1 MTIQVP
7 VRLTEADLAELD
19 AAVARGSFASRS
31 DALRAGL
38 ARVLREDQ
46 EREIDSAYRLGY
58 GAHPQ
63 QEWIGAVGL
72 EGLAGFDRA
81 EGGEPL

>member
-7 VRLTEADLAELD
+7 VRLTQEDLAALD

-31 DALRAGL
+31 EALRAGL
-38 ARVLREDQ
+38 ARVLQEDR
-46 EREIDSAYRLGY
+46 EREIDDAYRRGY
-58 GAHPQ
+58 TAHPQ
-63 QEWIGAVGL
+63 EEWIGAVGL

-81 EGGEPL
+81 EDGEPL